1 MLKAKLIVHK
11 DLCFGSEQS
20 TCLVQKTI
28 KTFFSEKNDVDL
40 GVNITGEL
48 EGLKK
53 NLDAYKVNILNMF
66 FIGDF
71 FRGKQG
77 EYMLFYWRF

>member
-1 MLKAKLIVHK
+1 MYINIYV
-11 DLCFGSEQS
+11 FGAR
-20 TCLVQKTI
+20 KTAVPY
-28 KTFFSEKNDVDL
+28 KTTIYAIFSEKNDVDL

-53 NLDAYKVNILNMF
+53 NLDAYKVNMF

-71 FRGKQG
+71 LEVNKVKMFFIGD
-77 EYMLFYWRF
+77 F

>member
-1 MLKAKLIVHK
+1 MPY
-11 DLCFGSEQS
+11 
-20 TCLVQKTI
+20 KTTI
-28 KTFFSEKNDVDL
+28 YAIFSEKNDVDL

-53 NLDAYKVNILNMF
+53 NLDAYKVNMF

-71 FRGKQG
+71 LEVNKVKMFFIGD
-77 EYMLFYWRF
+77 F

>member
-1 MLKAKLIVHK
+1 MYIKIYVFVASKTDALYKITI
-11 DLCFGSEQS
+11 S
-20 TCLVQKTI
+20 TI
-28 KTFFSEKNDVDL
+28 FSEKNDVDL

-77 EYMLFYWRF
+77 EYVLFYWRF

>member
-1 MLKAKLIVHK
+1 MYINIYV
-11 DLCFGSEQS
+11 FGAR
-20 TCLVQKTI
+20 KTAVPY
-28 KTFFSEKNDVDL
+28 KTTIYAIFSEKNDVDL